1 MANLIPAI
9 DISSSALQ
17 AERTRMEVVAANL
30 GNAQVTRGPDGKPIH
45 RKEVVF
51 ETVNDPNSTSD
62 GQQIGGV
69 RVSKIIDDPT
79 PGQKVYMPGHPH
91 ADAKGFVTLPNINVI
106 EETVDGMTASRSF
119 EANLQVIHSARD
131 MVTRSMAIAQA

>member
-17 AERTRMEVVAANL
+17 AERTRMEVVASNI
-30 GNAQVTRGPDGKPIH
+30 GNAEVTRGADGKPVH
-45 RKEVVF
+45 RKQVLF
-51 ETVNDPNSTSD
+51 ESTLD
-62 GQQIGGV
+62 QTQAAMGQMVGGV
-69 RVSKIIDDPT
+69 KVSKIVDDQR

-91 ADAKGFVTLPNINVI
+91 ADSKGFVTLPNINVI

-119 EANLQVIHSARD
+119 QANLQVIKSARA
-131 MVTRSMAIAQA
+131 MVTRSIGIAEA